1 MVGTGRLVA
10 CAPKIRANAE
20 VGKRTA
26 VSLKLLRHFRARA
39 PSSPPRRTMTRRAT
53 LRAVLALALVAV
65 LVSAQDASCEMQGSC
80 DAGLSSP
87 DAGSTVE
94 PAIEATTVEATP
106 ETAEAPEPEAQSRR
120 LDPSLDETPSV
131 EPATPPPLA
140 DVLETV
146 EDPVEVEDHAA
157 IASALRL
164 ELRDARAEIERLER
178 IKLDERLTERQTTV
192 RETVSNVG
200 SDETDETT
208 NTGVP
213 ASSSLV
219 GNDDEKSRV
228 RSVRSSLDSEDPWFP
243 PWVRR
248 RAGQALAE
256 LDVARRAV
264 TALCRAIL
272 DGFGVLHHVDAFVLE
287 AQRVLQPYVDAAAK
301 MCERVAEKYRV
312 ARGNVEK
319 LVREFRKSSARRRER
334 KRAELAAERQRK
346 LDSGEFVEPELPRF
360 SEVYWKRQGQRANA
374 LFGDLQM
381 AVGGAYGAAR
391 AKVNDAS
398 RDARASFEVTKH
410 KFKTRVYP
418 AWARVRLAVSREAVP
433 VAAFLM
439 ETFPGKAEKALVAAA
454 KALRRVGFVGYDDL
468 AKVQSAKDFGLVL
481 GDAFLALALSCGLVP
496 ALYFVVF
503 RARPGDTRPDEATV
517 EIKHVPAN
525 DGTFLGSHVGG
536 GVDVVVTLPE
546 VKRARECDI
555 LVGEDEVKV
564 RALEGFHDVTVAIP
578 PEAKGSSW
586 RAGSDAWVMRAKFDL
601 KTEALTVSLR
611 TPGALAARGAA
622 SPLGDEKENKSAKN
636 AKGGAGVSANK
647 AAPFSPVT
655 PNRSVAAD
663 KAAAAV
669 KAATSTRKK
678 KASGANAEA

>member
-1 MVGTGRLVA
+1 
-10 CAPKIRANAE
+10 
-20 VGKRTA
+20 
-26 VSLKLLRHFRARA
+26 
-39 PSSPPRRTMTRRAT
+39 MTRRAT

-131 EPATPPPLA
+131 ESATPPPLA

-219 GNDDEKSRV
+219 GNDDEKSHV

-272 DGFGVLHHVDAFVLE
+272 DGFGVLQHVDAFVLE

-301 MCERVAEKYRV
+301 TRDDVAEKYRV

-381 AVGGAYGAAR
+381 AIGGAYGAAR
-391 AKVNDAS
+391 TKVNDAS
-398 RDARASFEVTKH
+398 RDARVSFEVTKQTV
-410 KFKTRVYP
+410 KQRVYP
-418 AWARVRLAVSREAVP
+418 AWARVRFAVSREAVP

-468 AKVQSAKDFGLVL
+468 AKTQSAKDFGLVL
-481 GDAFLALALSCGLVP
+481 GDAFLALALTCGVVP

-503 RARPGDTRPDEATV
+503 RARPGDARPDEATV

-525 DGTFLGSHVGG
+525 DGTFLGGRAGG

-601 KTEALTVSLR
+601 KTQALTVSLR

-622 SPLGDEKENKSAKN
+622 SPLGDEKENKTAKN
-636 AKGGAGVSANK
+636 AKQSVSGVSANK

-669 KAATSTRKK
+669 KAATSARVK

>member
-1 MVGTGRLVA
+1 
-10 CAPKIRANAE
+10 
-20 VGKRTA
+20 
-26 VSLKLLRHFRARA
+26 
-39 PSSPPRRTMTRRAT
+39 MTRRAT
-53 LRAVLALALVAV
+53 LRAVLALALVAI

-106 ETAEAPEPEAQSRR
+106 ETAEAPAPEAQSRR

-131 EPATPPPLA
+131 ESETPPPVA

-164 ELRDARAEIERLER
+164 ELRDARAEIERLQR
-178 IKLDERLTERQTTV
+178 IALETDSRTTERQKTTV
-192 RETVSNVG
+192 STETVSNVG

-208 NTGVP
+208 NTGE
-213 ASSSLV
+213 
-219 GNDDEKSRV
+219 NTDEKTCA
-228 RSVRSSLDSEDPWFP
+228 SLDSEDPWFP
-243 PWVRR
+243 PWTRR

-272 DGFGVLHHVDAFVLE
+272 DGFGVLQHVDAFVLE
-287 AQRVLQPYVDAAAK
+287 TRRVLQPYVDSVAK
-301 MCERVAEKYRV
+301 TCERVAEKYV
-312 ARGNVEK
+312 LARSNVEK
-319 LVREFRKSSARRRER
+319 LAREFRKSSARRRER
-334 KRAELAAERQRK
+334 KQNELAAERARK
-346 LDSGEFVEPELPRF
+346 LASGEFVEPDLPRF
-360 SEVYWKRQGQRANA
+360 SELYWKRQGQRANA

-381 AVGGAYGAAR
+381 AIGGAYGAAR
-391 AKVNDAS
+391 TKAMDAS
-398 RDARASFEVTKH
+398 RDASASFAATKH

-433 VAAFLM
+433 VAAVLI
-439 ETFPGKAEKALVAAA
+439 ETFPGKAEKALVAVA
-454 KALRRVGFVGYDDL
+454 KALRCVGFVGYDDL

-622 SPLGDEKENKSAKN
+622 SPLGDEKENKSAKS

-678 KASGANAEA
+678 KASGANVEE

>member
-1 MVGTGRLVA
+1 
-10 CAPKIRANAE
+10 
-20 VGKRTA
+20 
-26 VSLKLLRHFRARA
+26 
-39 PSSPPRRTMTRRAT
+39 MTRRAT
-53 LRAVLALALVAV
+53 LRAVLALALVAI

-106 ETAEAPEPEAQSRR
+106 ETAEAPAPEAQSRR

-131 EPATPPPLA
+131 ESETPPPVA

-178 IKLDERLTERQTTV
+178 IALETDSRTTLERQTTV

-208 NTGVP
+208 NTGE
-213 ASSSLV
+213 
-219 GNDDEKSRV
+219 NTDEKTCA
-228 RSVRSSLDSEDPWFP
+228 SLDSEDPWFP
-243 PWVRR
+243 PWTRR

-272 DGFGVLHHVDAFVLE
+272 DGFGVLQHVDAFVLE
-287 AQRVLQPYVDAAAK
+287 TRRVLQPYVDSVAK
-301 MCERVAEKYRV
+301 TCERVAEKYAL

-319 LVREFRKSSARRRER
+319 LAREFRKSSARRRER
-334 KRAELAAERQRK
+334 KRNELAAERARK
-346 LDSGEFVEPELPRF
+346 IASGEFVEPDLPRF
-360 SEVYWKRQGQRANA
+360 SELYWKRQGQRANE

-381 AVGGAYGAAR
+381 AIGGAYGAAR
-391 AKVNDAS
+391 TKAMDAS
-398 RDARASFEVTKH
+398 RDASASFAAMKH

-433 VAAFLM
+433 VAAVLI
-439 ETFPGKAEKALVAAA
+439 ETFPGKAEKALVAVA
-454 KALRRVGFVGYDDL
+454 KALKCVGFVGYDDL

-536 GVDVVVTLPE
+536 GWT
-546 VKRARECDI
+546 
-555 LVGEDEVKV
+555 
-564 RALEGFHDVTVAIP
+564 
-578 PEAKGSSW
+578 SS
-586 RAGSDAWVMRAKFDL
+586 
-601 KTEALTVSLR
+601 
-611 TPGALAARGAA
+611 
-622 SPLGDEKENKSAKN
+622 
-636 AKGGAGVSANK
+636 
-647 AAPFSPVT
+647 
-655 PNRSVAAD
+655 
-663 KAAAAV
+663 
-669 KAATSTRKK
+669 
-678 KASGANAEA
+678 

>member
-1 MVGTGRLVA
+1 
-10 CAPKIRANAE
+10 
-20 VGKRTA
+20 
-26 VSLKLLRHFRARA
+26 
-39 PSSPPRRTMTRRAT
+39 MTRRAT
-53 LRAVLALALVAV
+53 LRAVLALALVAI

-106 ETAEAPEPEAQSRR
+106 ETAEAPAPEAQSRR

-131 EPATPPPLA
+131 ESETPPPVA

-164 ELRDARAEIERLER
+164 ELRDARAEIERLQR
-178 IKLDERLTERQTTV
+178 IALETDSRTTLERQTTV

-208 NTGVP
+208 NTGE
-213 ASSSLV
+213 
-219 GNDDEKSRV
+219 NTDEKTCA
-228 RSVRSSLDSEDPWFP
+228 SLDSEDPWFP
-243 PWVRR
+243 PWTRR

-272 DGFGVLHHVDAFVLE
+272 DGFGVLQHVDAFVLE
-287 AQRVLQPYVDAAAK
+287 TRRVLQPYVDSVAK
-301 MCERVAEKYRV
+301 TCERVAEKYAL

-319 LVREFRKSSARRRER
+319 LAREFRKSSARRRER
-334 KRAELAAERQRK
+334 KRNELAAERARK
-346 LDSGEFVEPELPRF
+346 IASGEFVEPDLPRF
-360 SEVYWKRQGQRANA
+360 SELYWKRQGQRANE

-381 AVGGAYGAAR
+381 AIGGAYGAAR
-391 AKVNDAS
+391 TKAMDAS
-398 RDARASFEVTKH
+398 RDASASFAAMKH

-433 VAAFLM
+433 VAAVLI
-439 ETFPGKAEKALVAAA
+439 ETFPGKAEKALVAVA
-454 KALRRVGFVGYDDL
+454 KALKCVGFVGYDDL

-536 GVDVVVTLPE
+536 GADVVVTLPE

-622 SPLGDEKENKSAKN
+622 SPLGDEKENKSAKS

-678 KASGANAEA
+678 KASGANVEE

>member
-1 MVGTGRLVA
+1 
-10 CAPKIRANAE
+10 
-20 VGKRTA
+20 
-26 VSLKLLRHFRARA
+26 
-39 PSSPPRRTMTRRAT
+39 MTRRAT
-53 LRAVLALALVAV
+53 LRAVLALALVAI

-106 ETAEAPEPEAQSRR
+106 ETAEAPAPEAQSRR

-131 EPATPPPLA
+131 ESETPPPVA

-178 IKLDERLTERQTTV
+178 LALETDSRTTERQKTTV
-192 RETVSNVG
+192 STETVSNVG

-208 NTGVP
+208 NTGE
-213 ASSSLV
+213 
-219 GNDDEKSRV
+219 NTDEKTCA
-228 RSVRSSLDSEDPWFP
+228 SLDSEDPWFP
-243 PWVRR
+243 PWTRR

-272 DGFGVLHHVDAFVLE
+272 DGFGVLQHVDAFVLE
-287 AQRVLQPYVDAAAK
+287 TRRVLQPYVDSVAK
-301 MCERVAEKYRV
+301 TCERVAEKYAL

-319 LVREFRKSSARRRER
+319 LAREFRKSSARRRER
-334 KRAELAAERQRK
+334 KRNELAAERARK
-346 LDSGEFVEPELPRF
+346 IASGEFVEPDLPRF
-360 SEVYWKRQGQRANA
+360 SELYWKRQGQRANA

-381 AVGGAYGAAR
+381 AIGGAYGAAR
-391 AKVNDAS
+391 TKAMDAS
-398 RDARASFEVTKH
+398 RDASASFAAMKH

-433 VAAFLM
+433 VAAVLI
-439 ETFPGKAEKALVAAA
+439 ETFPGKAEKALVAVA
-454 KALRRVGFVGYDDL
+454 KALKCVGFVGYDDL

-622 SPLGDEKENKSAKN
+622 SPLGDEKENKSAKS

-678 KASGANAEA
+678 KASGANVEE

>member
-1 MVGTGRLVA
+1 
-10 CAPKIRANAE
+10 
-20 VGKRTA
+20 
-26 VSLKLLRHFRARA
+26 
-39 PSSPPRRTMTRRAT
+39 MTRRAT
-53 LRAVLALALVAV
+53 LRAVLALALVAI

-106 ETAEAPEPEAQSRR
+106 ETAEAPAPEAQSRR

-131 EPATPPPLA
+131 ESETPPPVA

-164 ELRDARAEIERLER
+164 ELRDARAEIERLQR
-178 IKLDERLTERQTTV
+178 IALETDSRTTLERQTTV
-192 RETVSNVG
+192 STETVSNVG

-208 NTGVP
+208 NTGE
-213 ASSSLV
+213 
-219 GNDDEKSRV
+219 NTDEKTCA
-228 RSVRSSLDSEDPWFP
+228 SLDSEDPWFP
-243 PWVRR
+243 PWTRR

-272 DGFGVLHHVDAFVLE
+272 DGFGVLQHVDAFVLE
-287 AQRVLQPYVDAAAK
+287 TRRVLQPYVDSVAK
-301 MCERVAEKYRV
+301 TCERVAEKYAL
-312 ARGNVEK
+312 ARSNVEK
-319 LVREFRKSSARRRER
+319 LAREFRKSSARRRER
-334 KRAELAAERQRK
+334 KQNELAAERARK
-346 LDSGEFVEPELPRF
+346 LASGEFVEPDLPRF
-360 SEVYWKRQGQRANA
+360 SELYWKRQGQRANA

-381 AVGGAYGAAR
+381 AIGGAYGAAR
-391 AKVNDAS
+391 TKAMDAS
-398 RDARASFEVTKH
+398 RDASASFAATKH

-433 VAAFLM
+433 VAAVLI
-439 ETFPGKAEKALVAAA
+439 ETFPGKAEKALVAVA
-454 KALRRVGFVGYDDL
+454 KALRCVGFVGYDDL

-622 SPLGDEKENKSAKN
+622 SPLGDEKENKSAKS

-678 KASGANAEA
+678 KASGANVEE

>member
-1 MVGTGRLVA
+1 
-10 CAPKIRANAE
+10 
-20 VGKRTA
+20 
-26 VSLKLLRHFRARA
+26 
-39 PSSPPRRTMTRRAT
+39 MTRRAT
-53 LRAVLALALVAV
+53 LRAVLALALVAI

-106 ETAEAPEPEAQSRR
+106 ETAEAPAPEAQSRR

-131 EPATPPPLA
+131 ESETPPPVA

-164 ELRDARAEIERLER
+164 ELRDARAEIERLQR
-178 IKLDERLTERQTTV
+178 IALETDSRTTLERQTTV

-208 NTGVP
+208 NTGE
-213 ASSSLV
+213 
-219 GNDDEKSRV
+219 NTDEKTCA
-228 RSVRSSLDSEDPWFP
+228 SLDSEDPWFP
-243 PWVRR
+243 PWTRR

-272 DGFGVLHHVDAFVLE
+272 DGFGVLQHVDAFVLE
-287 AQRVLQPYVDAAAK
+287 TRRVLQPYVDSVAK
-301 MCERVAEKYRV
+301 TCERVAEKYAL

-319 LVREFRKSSARRRER
+319 LAREFRKSSARRRER
-334 KRAELAAERQRK
+334 KRNELAAERARK
-346 LDSGEFVEPELPRF
+346 IASGEFVEPDLPRF
-360 SEVYWKRQGQRANA
+360 SELYWKRQGQRANE

-381 AVGGAYGAAR
+381 AIGGAYGAAR
-391 AKVNDAS
+391 TKAMDAS
-398 RDARASFEVTKH
+398 RDASASFAAMKH

-433 VAAFLM
+433 VAAVLI
-439 ETFPGKAEKALVAAA
+439 ETFPGKAEKALVAVA
-454 KALRRVGFVGYDDL
+454 KALKCVGFVGYDDL

-622 SPLGDEKENKSAKN
+622 SPLGDEKENKSAKS

-678 KASGANAEA
+678 KASGANVEE

>member
-1 MVGTGRLVA
+1 
-10 CAPKIRANAE
+10 
-20 VGKRTA
+20 
-26 VSLKLLRHFRARA
+26 
-39 PSSPPRRTMTRRAT
+39 MTRRAT
-53 LRAVLALALVAV
+53 LRAVLALALVAI

-106 ETAEAPEPEAQSRR
+106 ETAEAPAPEAQSRR

-131 EPATPPPLA
+131 ESETPPPVA

-164 ELRDARAEIERLER
+164 ELRDARAEIERLQR
-178 IKLDERLTERQTTV
+178 IALETDSRTTERQKTTV
-192 RETVSNVG
+192 STETVSNVG

-208 NTGVP
+208 NTGE
-213 ASSSLV
+213 
-219 GNDDEKSRV
+219 NTDEKTCA
-228 RSVRSSLDSEDPWFP
+228 SLDSEDPWFP
-243 PWVRR
+243 PWTRR

-272 DGFGVLHHVDAFVLE
+272 DGFGVLQHVDAFVLE
-287 AQRVLQPYVDAAAK
+287 TRRVLQPYVDSVAK
-301 MCERVAEKYRV
+301 TCERVAEKYAL
-312 ARGNVEK
+312 ARSNVEK
-319 LVREFRKSSARRRER
+319 LAREFRKSSARRRER
-334 KRAELAAERQRK
+334 KQNELAAERARK
-346 LDSGEFVEPELPRF
+346 LASGEFVEPDLPRF
-360 SEVYWKRQGQRANA
+360 SELYWKRQGQRANA

-381 AVGGAYGAAR
+381 AIGGAYGAAR
-391 AKVNDAS
+391 TKAMDAS
-398 RDARASFEVTKH
+398 RDASASFAATKH

-433 VAAFLM
+433 VAAVLI
-439 ETFPGKAEKALVAAA
+439 ETFPGKAEKALVAVA
-454 KALRRVGFVGYDDL
+454 KALRCVGFVGYDDL

-481 GDAFLALALSCGLVP
+481 GDAFLALAVSCGLVP

-622 SPLGDEKENKSAKN
+622 SPLGDEKENKSAKS

-678 KASGANAEA
+678 KASGANVEE

>member
-1 MVGTGRLVA
+1 
-10 CAPKIRANAE
+10 
-20 VGKRTA
+20 
-26 VSLKLLRHFRARA
+26 
-39 PSSPPRRTMTRRAT
+39 MTRRAT
-53 LRAVLALALVAV
+53 LRAVLALALVAI

-106 ETAEAPEPEAQSRR
+106 ETAEAPAPEAQSRR

-131 EPATPPPLA
+131 ESETPPPVA

-146 EDPVEVEDHAA
+146 EYPVEVEDHAA

-164 ELRDARAEIERLER
+164 ELRDARAEIERLQR
-178 IKLDERLTERQTTV
+178 IALETDSRTTLERQKTTV
-192 RETVSNVG
+192 STETVSNVG

-208 NTGVP
+208 NTGE
-213 ASSSLV
+213 
-219 GNDDEKSRV
+219 NTDEKTCA
-228 RSVRSSLDSEDPWFP
+228 SLDSEDPWFP
-243 PWVRR
+243 PWTRR

-272 DGFGVLHHVDAFVLE
+272 DGFGVLQHVDAFVLE
-287 AQRVLQPYVDAAAK
+287 TRRVLQPYVDSVAK
-301 MCERVAEKYRV
+301 TCERVAEKYV
-312 ARGNVEK
+312 LARSNVEK
-319 LVREFRKSSARRRER
+319 LAREFRKSSARRRER
-334 KRAELAAERQRK
+334 KRNELAAERARK
-346 LDSGEFVEPELPRF
+346 LASGEFVEPDLPRF
-360 SEVYWKRQGQRANA
+360 SELYWKRQGQRANA

-381 AVGGAYGAAR
+381 AIGGAYGAAR
-391 AKVNDAS
+391 TKAMDAS
-398 RDARASFEVTKH
+398 RDASASFAATKH

-433 VAAFLM
+433 VAAVLI
-439 ETFPGKAEKALVAAA
+439 ETFPGKAEKALVAVA
-454 KALRRVGFVGYDDL
+454 KALRCVGFVGYDDL

-481 GDAFLALALSCGLVP
+481 GDAFLALAVSCGLVP

-622 SPLGDEKENKSAKN
+622 SPLGDEKENKSAKS

-678 KASGANAEA
+678 KASGANVEE

>member
-1 MVGTGRLVA
+1 
-10 CAPKIRANAE
+10 
-20 VGKRTA
+20 
-26 VSLKLLRHFRARA
+26 
-39 PSSPPRRTMTRRAT
+39 MTRRAT
-53 LRAVLALALVAV
+53 LRAVLALALVAI

-106 ETAEAPEPEAQSRR
+106 ETAEAPAPEAQSRR

-131 EPATPPPLA
+131 ESETPPPVA

-164 ELRDARAEIERLER
+164 ELRDARAEIERLQR
-178 IKLDERLTERQTTV
+178 IALETDSRTTERQKTTV
-192 RETVSNVG
+192 STETVSNVG
-200 SDETDETT
+200 RDETDETT
-208 NTGVP
+208 NTGE
-213 ASSSLV
+213 
-219 GNDDEKSRV
+219 NTDEKTCA
-228 RSVRSSLDSEDPWFP
+228 SLDSEDPWFP
-243 PWVRR
+243 PWTRR

-272 DGFGVLHHVDAFVLE
+272 DGFGVLQHVDAFVLE
-287 AQRVLQPYVDAAAK
+287 TRRVLQPYVDSVAK
-301 MCERVAEKYRV
+301 TCERVAEKYAL
-312 ARGNVEK
+312 ARSNVEK
-319 LVREFRKSSARRRER
+319 LAREFRKSSARRRER
-334 KRAELAAERQRK
+334 KQNELAAERARK
-346 LDSGEFVEPELPRF
+346 LASGEFVEPDLPRF
-360 SEVYWKRQGQRANA
+360 SELYWKRQGQRANA

-381 AVGGAYGAAR
+381 AIGGAYGAAR
-391 AKVNDAS
+391 TKAMDAS
-398 RDARASFEVTKH
+398 RDASASFAATKH

-433 VAAFLM
+433 VAAVLI
-439 ETFPGKAEKALVAAA
+439 ETFPGKAEKALVAVA
-454 KALRRVGFVGYDDL
+454 KALRCVGFVGYNDL

-622 SPLGDEKENKSAKN
+622 SPLGDEKENKSAKS

-678 KASGANAEA
+678 KASGANVEE

>member
-1 MVGTGRLVA
+1 
-10 CAPKIRANAE
+10 
-20 VGKRTA
+20 
-26 VSLKLLRHFRARA
+26 
-39 PSSPPRRTMTRRAT
+39 MTRRAT
-53 LRAVLALALVAV
+53 LRAVLALALVAI

-106 ETAEAPEPEAQSRR
+106 ETAEAPAPEAQSRR

-131 EPATPPPLA
+131 ESETPPPVA

-164 ELRDARAEIERLER
+164 ELRDARAEIERLQR
-178 IKLDERLTERQTTV
+178 IALETDSRTTLERQTTV
-192 RETVSNVG
+192 STETVSNVG

-208 NTGVP
+208 NTGE
-213 ASSSLV
+213 
-219 GNDDEKSRV
+219 NTDEKTCA
-228 RSVRSSLDSEDPWFP
+228 SLDSEDPWFP
-243 PWVRR
+243 PWTRR

-272 DGFGVLHHVDAFVLE
+272 DGFGVLQHVDAFVLE
-287 AQRVLQPYVDAAAK
+287 TRRVLQPYVDSVAK
-301 MCERVAEKYRV
+301 TCERVAEKYAL
-312 ARGNVEK
+312 ARSNVEK
-319 LVREFRKSSARRRER
+319 LAREFRKSSARRRER
-334 KRAELAAERQRK
+334 KQNELAAERARK
-346 LDSGEFVEPELPRF
+346 LASGEFVEPDLPRF
-360 SEVYWKRQGQRANA
+360 SELYWKRQGQRANA

-381 AVGGAYGAAR
+381 AIGGAYGAAR
-391 AKVNDAS
+391 TKAMDAS
-398 RDARASFEVTKH
+398 RDASASFAATKH

-418 AWARVRLAVSREAVP
+418 TWARVRLAVSREAVP
-433 VAAFLM
+433 VAAVLI
-439 ETFPGKAEKALVAAA
+439 ETFPGKAEKALVAVA
-454 KALRRVGFVGYDDL
+454 KALRCVGFVGYDDL

-536 GVDVVVTLPE
+536 GWT
-546 VKRARECDI
+546 
-555 LVGEDEVKV
+555 
-564 RALEGFHDVTVAIP
+564 
-578 PEAKGSSW
+578 SS
-586 RAGSDAWVMRAKFDL
+586 
-601 KTEALTVSLR
+601 
-611 TPGALAARGAA
+611 
-622 SPLGDEKENKSAKN
+622 
-636 AKGGAGVSANK
+636 
-647 AAPFSPVT
+647 
-655 PNRSVAAD
+655 
-663 KAAAAV
+663 
-669 KAATSTRKK
+669 
-678 KASGANAEA
+678 

>member
-1 MVGTGRLVA
+1 
-10 CAPKIRANAE
+10 
-20 VGKRTA
+20 
-26 VSLKLLRHFRARA
+26 
-39 PSSPPRRTMTRRAT
+39 MTRRAT
-53 LRAVLALALVAV
+53 LRAVLALALVAI

-106 ETAEAPEPEAQSRR
+106 ETAEAPAPEAQSRR

-131 EPATPPPLA
+131 ESETPPPVA

-164 ELRDARAEIERLER
+164 ELRDARAEIARLER
-178 IKLDERLTERQTTV
+178 LALETDSRTTLERQKTTV
-192 RETVSNVG
+192 STETVSNVG

-208 NTGVP
+208 NTGE
-213 ASSSLV
+213 
-219 GNDDEKSRV
+219 NTDEKTCA
-228 RSVRSSLDSEDPWFP
+228 SLDSEDPWFP
-243 PWVRR
+243 PWTRR

-272 DGFGVLHHVDAFVLE
+272 DGFGVLQHVDAFVLE
-287 AQRVLQPYVDAAAK
+287 TRRVLQPYVDSVAK
-301 MCERVAEKYRV
+301 TCGRVAEKYEL
-312 ARGNVEK
+312 ARSNVEK
-319 LVREFRKSSARRRER
+319 LAREFRKSSARRRER
-334 KRAELAAERQRK
+334 KRNELAAERARK
-346 LDSGEFVEPELPRF
+346 LASGEFVEPDLPRF
-360 SEVYWKRQGQRANA
+360 SELYWKRQGQRANA

-381 AVGGAYGAAR
+381 AIGGAYGAAR
-391 AKVNDAS
+391 TKAMDAS
-398 RDARASFEVTKH
+398 RDASASFAATKH

-433 VAAFLM
+433 VAAVLI
-439 ETFPGKAEKALVAAA
+439 ETFPGKAEKALVAVA
-454 KALRRVGFVGYDDL
+454 KALRCVGFVGYDDL

-622 SPLGDEKENKSAKN
+622 SPLGDEKENKSAKS

-669 KAATSTRKK
+669 LAATSTRKK
-678 KASGANAEA
+678 KASGANVEE

>member
-1 MVGTGRLVA
+1 
-10 CAPKIRANAE
+10 
-20 VGKRTA
+20 
-26 VSLKLLRHFRARA
+26 
-39 PSSPPRRTMTRRAT
+39 MTRRAT
-53 LRAVLALALVAV
+53 LRAVLALALVAI

-106 ETAEAPEPEAQSRR
+106 ETAEAPAPEAQSRR

-131 EPATPPPLA
+131 ESETPPPVA

-164 ELRDARAEIERLER
+164 ELRDARAEIERLQR
-178 IKLDERLTERQTTV
+178 IALETDSRTTLERQTTV
-192 RETVSNVG
+192 STETVSNVG

-208 NTGVP
+208 NTGE
-213 ASSSLV
+213 
-219 GNDDEKSRV
+219 NTDEKTCA
-228 RSVRSSLDSEDPWFP
+228 SLDSEDPWFP
-243 PWVRR
+243 PWTRR

-272 DGFGVLHHVDAFVLE
+272 DGFGVLQHVDAFVLE
-287 AQRVLQPYVDAAAK
+287 TRRVLQPYVDSVAK
-301 MCERVAEKYRV
+301 TCERVAEKYEL
-312 ARGNVEK
+312 ARSNVEK
-319 LVREFRKSSARRRER
+319 LAREFRKSSARRRER
-334 KRAELAAERQRK
+334 KQNELAAERARK
-346 LDSGEFVEPELPRF
+346 LASGEFVEPDLPRF
-360 SEVYWKRQGQRANA
+360 SELYWKRQGQRANA

-381 AVGGAYGAAR
+381 AIGGAYGAAR
-391 AKVNDAS
+391 TKAMDAS
-398 RDARASFEVTKH
+398 RDASASFAATKH

-433 VAAFLM
+433 VAAVLI
-439 ETFPGKAEKALVAAA
+439 ETFPGKAEKALVAVA
-454 KALRRVGFVGYDDL
+454 KALRCVGFVGYDDL

-622 SPLGDEKENKSAKN
+622 SPLGDEKENKSAKS

-678 KASGANAEA
+678 KASGANVEE

>member
-1 MVGTGRLVA
+1 
-10 CAPKIRANAE
+10 
-20 VGKRTA
+20 
-26 VSLKLLRHFRARA
+26 
-39 PSSPPRRTMTRRAT
+39 MTRRAT
-53 LRAVLALALVAV
+53 LRAVLALALVAI

-106 ETAEAPEPEAQSRR
+106 ETAEAPAPEAQSRR

-131 EPATPPPLA
+131 ESETPPPVA

-178 IKLDERLTERQTTV
+178 IALETDSRTTLERQTTV
-192 RETVSNVG
+192 STETVSNVG

-208 NTGVP
+208 NTGE
-213 ASSSLV
+213 
-219 GNDDEKSRV
+219 NTDEKTCA
-228 RSVRSSLDSEDPWFP
+228 SLDSEDPWFP
-243 PWVRR
+243 PWTRR

-272 DGFGVLHHVDAFVLE
+272 DGFGVLQHVDAFVLE
-287 AQRVLQPYVDAAAK
+287 TRRVLQPYVDSVAK
-301 MCERVAEKYRV
+301 TCERVAEKYV
-312 ARGNVEK
+312 LARSNVEK
-319 LVREFRKSSARRRER
+319 LAREFRKSSARRRER
-334 KRAELAAERQRK
+334 KQNELAAERARK
-346 LDSGEFVEPELPRF
+346 LASGEFVEPDLPRF
-360 SEVYWKRQGQRANA
+360 SELYWKRQGQRANA

-381 AVGGAYGAAR
+381 AIGGAYGAAR
-391 AKVNDAS
+391 TKAMDAS
-398 RDARASFEVTKH
+398 RDASASFAATKH

-433 VAAFLM
+433 VAAVLI
-439 ETFPGKAEKALVAAA
+439 ETFPGKAEKALVAVA
-454 KALRRVGFVGYDDL
+454 KALRCVGFVGYDDL

-622 SPLGDEKENKSAKN
+622 SPLGDEKENKSAKS

-678 KASGANAEA
+678 KASGANVEE

>member
-1 MVGTGRLVA
+1 
-10 CAPKIRANAE
+10 
-20 VGKRTA
+20 
-26 VSLKLLRHFRARA
+26 
-39 PSSPPRRTMTRRAT
+39 MTRRAT
-53 LRAVLALALVAV
+53 LRAVLALALVAI

-106 ETAEAPEPEAQSRR
+106 ETAEAPAPEAQSRR

-131 EPATPPPLA
+131 ESETPPPVA

-164 ELRDARAEIERLER
+164 ELRDARAEIERLQR
-178 IKLDERLTERQTTV
+178 IALETDSRTTLERQTTV

-208 NTGVP
+208 NTGE
-213 ASSSLV
+213 
-219 GNDDEKSRV
+219 NTDEKTCA
-228 RSVRSSLDSEDPWFP
+228 SLDSEDPWFP
-243 PWVRR
+243 PWTRR

-272 DGFGVLHHVDAFVLE
+272 DGFGVLQHVDAFVLE
-287 AQRVLQPYVDAAAK
+287 TRRVLQPYVDSVAK
-301 MCERVAEKYRV
+301 TCERVAEKYAL
-312 ARGNVEK
+312 ARSNVEK
-319 LVREFRKSSARRRER
+319 LAREFRKSSARRRER
-334 KRAELAAERQRK
+334 KRNELAAERARK
-346 LDSGEFVEPELPRF
+346 LASGEFVEPDLPRF
-360 SEVYWKRQGQRANA
+360 SELYWKRQGQRANA

-381 AVGGAYGAAR
+381 AIGGAYGAVRTKAM
-391 AKVNDAS
+391 DAS
-398 RDARASFEVTKH
+398 RDASASFAATKH

-433 VAAFLM
+433 VAAVLI
-439 ETFPGKAEKALVAAA
+439 ETFPGKAEKALVAVA
-454 KALRRVGFVGYDDL
+454 KALKCVGFVGYDDL

-622 SPLGDEKENKSAKN
+622 SPLGDEKENKSAKS

-678 KASGANAEA
+678 KASGANVEE

>member
-1 MVGTGRLVA
+1 
-10 CAPKIRANAE
+10 
-20 VGKRTA
+20 
-26 VSLKLLRHFRARA
+26 
-39 PSSPPRRTMTRRAT
+39 MTRRAT
-53 LRAVLALALVAV
+53 LRAVLALALVAI

-106 ETAEAPEPEAQSRR
+106 ETAEAPAPEAQSRR

-131 EPATPPPLA
+131 ESETPPPVA

-164 ELRDARAEIERLER
+164 ELRDARAEIERLQR
-178 IKLDERLTERQTTV
+178 IALETDSRTTERQKTTV
-192 RETVSNVG
+192 STETVSNVG

-208 NTGVP
+208 NTGE
-213 ASSSLV
+213 
-219 GNDDEKSRV
+219 NTDEKTCA
-228 RSVRSSLDSEDPWFP
+228 SLDSEDPWFP
-243 PWVRR
+243 PWTRR

-272 DGFGVLHHVDAFVLE
+272 DGFGVLQHVDAFVLE
-287 AQRVLQPYVDAAAK
+287 TRRVLQPYVDSVAK
-301 MCERVAEKYRV
+301 TCERVAEKYV
-312 ARGNVEK
+312 LARSNVEK
-319 LVREFRKSSARRRER
+319 LAREFRKSSARRRER
-334 KRAELAAERQRK
+334 KRNELAAERARK
-346 LDSGEFVEPELPRF
+346 LASGEFVEPDLPRF
-360 SEVYWKRQGQRANA
+360 SELYWKRQGQRANA

-381 AVGGAYGAAR
+381 AIGGAYGAAR
-391 AKVNDAS
+391 TKAMDAS
-398 RDARASFEVTKH
+398 RDASASFAATKH

-433 VAAFLM
+433 VAAVLI
-439 ETFPGKAEKALVAAA
+439 ETFPGKAEKALVAVA
-454 KALRRVGFVGYDDL
+454 KALRCVGFVGYDDL

-622 SPLGDEKENKSAKN
+622 SPLGDEKENKSAKS

-678 KASGANAEA
+678 KASGANVEE

>member
-1 MVGTGRLVA
+1 
-10 CAPKIRANAE
+10 
-20 VGKRTA
+20 
-26 VSLKLLRHFRARA
+26 
-39 PSSPPRRTMTRRAT
+39 MTRRAT
-53 LRAVLALALVAV
+53 LRAVLALALVAI

-106 ETAEAPEPEAQSRR
+106 ETAEAPAPEAQSRR

-131 EPATPPPLA
+131 ESETPPPVA

-164 ELRDARAEIERLER
+164 ELRDARAEIERLQR
-178 IKLDERLTERQTTV
+178 IALETDSRTTERQKTTV
-192 RETVSNVG
+192 STETVSNVG

-208 NTGVP
+208 NTGE
-213 ASSSLV
+213 
-219 GNDDEKSRV
+219 NTDEKTCA
-228 RSVRSSLDSEDPWFP
+228 SLDSEDPWFP
-243 PWVRR
+243 PWTRR

-264 TALCRAIL
+264 TALCRVIL
-272 DGFGVLHHVDAFVLE
+272 DGFGVLQHVDAFVLE
-287 AQRVLQPYVDAAAK
+287 TRRVLQPYVDSVAK
-301 MCERVAEKYRV
+301 TCERVAEKYV
-312 ARGNVEK
+312 LARSNVEK
-319 LVREFRKSSARRRER
+319 LAREFRKSSARRRER
-334 KRAELAAERQRK
+334 KQNELAAERARK
-346 LDSGEFVEPELPRF
+346 LASGEFVEPDLPRF
-360 SEVYWKRQGQRANA
+360 SELYWKRQGQRANA

-381 AVGGAYGAAR
+381 AIGGAYGAAR
-391 AKVNDAS
+391 TKAMDAS
-398 RDARASFEVTKH
+398 RDASASFAATKH

-433 VAAFLM
+433 VAAVLI
-439 ETFPGKAEKALVAAA
+439 ETFPGKAEKALVAVA
-454 KALRRVGFVGYDDL
+454 KALRCVGFVGYDDL

-622 SPLGDEKENKSAKN
+622 SPLGDEKENKSAKS

-678 KASGANAEA
+678 KASGANVEE

>member
-1 MVGTGRLVA
+1 
-10 CAPKIRANAE
+10 
-20 VGKRTA
+20 
-26 VSLKLLRHFRARA
+26 
-39 PSSPPRRTMTRRAT
+39 MTRRAT
-53 LRAVLALALVAV
+53 LRAVLALALVAI

-106 ETAEAPEPEAQSRR
+106 ETAEAPAPEAQSRR

-131 EPATPPPLA
+131 ESETPPPVA

-178 IKLDERLTERQTTV
+178 LALETDSRTTERQKTTV
-192 RETVSNVG
+192 STETVSNVG

-208 NTGVP
+208 NTGE
-213 ASSSLV
+213 
-219 GNDDEKSRV
+219 NTDEKTCA
-228 RSVRSSLDSEDPWFP
+228 SLDSEDPWFP
-243 PWVRR
+243 PWTRR

-272 DGFGVLHHVDAFVLE
+272 DGFGVLQHVDAFVLE
-287 AQRVLQPYVDAAAK
+287 TRRVLQPYVDSVAK
-301 MCERVAEKYRV
+301 TCERVAEKYAL
-312 ARGNVEK
+312 ARSNVEK
-319 LVREFRKSSARRRER
+319 LAREFRKSSARRRER
-334 KRAELAAERQRK
+334 KQNELAAERARK
-346 LDSGEFVEPELPRF
+346 LASGEFVEPDLPRF
-360 SEVYWKRQGQRANA
+360 SELYWKRQGQRANA

-381 AVGGAYGAAR
+381 AIGGAYGAAR
-391 AKVNDAS
+391 TKAMDAS
-398 RDARASFEVTKH
+398 RDASASFAATKH

-433 VAAFLM
+433 VAAVLI
-439 ETFPGKAEKALVAAA
+439 ETFPGKAEKALVAVA
-454 KALRRVGFVGYDDL
+454 KALRCVGFVGYDDL

-622 SPLGDEKENKSAKN
+622 SPLGDEKENKSAKS

-678 KASGANAEA
+678 KASGANVEE

>member
-1 MVGTGRLVA
+1 
-10 CAPKIRANAE
+10 
-20 VGKRTA
+20 
-26 VSLKLLRHFRARA
+26 
-39 PSSPPRRTMTRRAT
+39 MTRRAT
-53 LRAVLALALVAV
+53 LRAVLALALVAI

-106 ETAEAPEPEAQSRR
+106 ETAEAPAPEAQSRR

-131 EPATPPPLA
+131 ESETPPPVA

-164 ELRDARAEIERLER
+164 ELRDARAEIERLQR
-178 IKLDERLTERQTTV
+178 IALETDSRTTLERQKTTV
-192 RETVSNVG
+192 STETVSNVG

-208 NTGVP
+208 NTGE
-213 ASSSLV
+213 
-219 GNDDEKSRV
+219 NTDEKTCA
-228 RSVRSSLDSEDPWFP
+228 SLDSEDPWFP
-243 PWVRR
+243 PWTRR

-272 DGFGVLHHVDAFVLE
+272 DGFGVLQHVDAFVLE
-287 AQRVLQPYVDAAAK
+287 TRRVLQPYVDSVAK
-301 MCERVAEKYRV
+301 TCERVAEKYAL
-312 ARGNVEK
+312 ARSNVEK
-319 LVREFRKSSARRRER
+319 LAREFRKSSARRRER
-334 KRAELAAERQRK
+334 KQNELAAERARK
-346 LDSGEFVEPELPRF
+346 LASGEFVEPDLPRF
-360 SEVYWKRQGQRANA
+360 SELYWKRQGQRANA

-381 AVGGAYGAAR
+381 AIGGAYGAAR
-391 AKVNDAS
+391 TKAMDAS
-398 RDARASFEVTKH
+398 RDASASFAATKH

-433 VAAFLM
+433 VAAVLI
-439 ETFPGKAEKALVAAA
+439 ETFPGKAEKALVAVA
-454 KALRRVGFVGYDDL
+454 KALRCVGFVGYDDL

-622 SPLGDEKENKSAKN
+622 SPLGDEKENKSAKS

-678 KASGANAEA
+678 KASGANVEE

>member
-1 MVGTGRLVA
+1 
-10 CAPKIRANAE
+10 
-20 VGKRTA
+20 
-26 VSLKLLRHFRARA
+26 
-39 PSSPPRRTMTRRAT
+39 MTRRAT
-53 LRAVLALALVAV
+53 LRAVLALALVAI

-106 ETAEAPEPEAQSRR
+106 ETAEAPAPEAQSRR

-131 EPATPPPLA
+131 ESETPPPVA

-164 ELRDARAEIERLER
+164 ELRDARAEIARLER
-178 IKLDERLTERQTTV
+178 LALETDSRTTLERQKTTV
-192 RETVSNVG
+192 STETVSNVG

-208 NTGVP
+208 NTGE
-213 ASSSLV
+213 
-219 GNDDEKSRV
+219 NTDEKTCA
-228 RSVRSSLDSEDPWFP
+228 SLDSEDPWFP
-243 PWVRR
+243 PWTRR

-272 DGFGVLHHVDAFVLE
+272 DGFGVLQHVDAFVLE
-287 AQRVLQPYVDAAAK
+287 TRRVLQPYVDSVAK
-301 MCERVAEKYRV
+301 TCERVAEKYEL
-312 ARGNVEK
+312 ARSNVEK
-319 LVREFRKSSARRRER
+319 LAREFRKSSARRRER
-334 KRAELAAERQRK
+334 KRNELAAERARK
-346 LDSGEFVEPELPRF
+346 LASGEFVEPDLPRF
-360 SEVYWKRQGQRANA
+360 SELYWKRQGQRANA

-381 AVGGAYGAAR
+381 AIGGAYGAAR
-391 AKVNDAS
+391 TKAMDAS
-398 RDARASFEVTKH
+398 RDASASFAATKH

-433 VAAFLM
+433 VAAVLI
-439 ETFPGKAEKALVAAA
+439 ETFPGKAEKALVAVA
-454 KALRRVGFVGYDDL
+454 KALRCVGFVGYDDL

-622 SPLGDEKENKSAKN
+622 SPLGDEKENKSAKS

-678 KASGANAEA
+678 KASGANVEE